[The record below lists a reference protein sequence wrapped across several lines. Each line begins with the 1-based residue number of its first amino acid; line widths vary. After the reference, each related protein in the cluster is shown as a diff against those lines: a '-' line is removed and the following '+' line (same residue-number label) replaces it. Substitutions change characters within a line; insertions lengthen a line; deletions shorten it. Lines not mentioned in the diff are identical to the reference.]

1 MTPNELNTLKDLISK
16 SVNNS
21 HKIGI
26 NLDAFVKA
34 VKTDLNNIKSQNE
47 TIINNQHI
55 LNSKL
60 NELLDKITKK

>member
-1 MTPNELNTLKDLISK
+1 MTNLEFNTLKDLVSK

-26 NLDAFVKA
+26 NLDFFVKA
-34 VKTDLNNIKSQNE
+34 VTTDLDNIKSQNE

-55 LNSKL
+55 INSKL
-60 NELLDKITKK
+60 NELLDKNIKK